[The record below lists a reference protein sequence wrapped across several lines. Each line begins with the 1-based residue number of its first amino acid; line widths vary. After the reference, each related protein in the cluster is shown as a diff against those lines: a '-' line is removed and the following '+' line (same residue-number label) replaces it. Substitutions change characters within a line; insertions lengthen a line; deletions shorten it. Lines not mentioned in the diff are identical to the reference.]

1 MSLSY
6 GRYANE
12 VPLPRLCSMIECDG
26 FVKMTLTLDIKHNLS
41 DLFKDIYCHMY
52 KIAPTPSFTL
62 KGDLYE
68 LRRTIK

>member
-26 FVKMTLTLDIKHNLS
+26 FVKMTLTLHGHKACS
-41 DLFKDIYCHMY
+41 KMY

-68 LRRTIK
+68 LRKTIK

>member
-6 GRYANE
+6 GRKANE

-41 DLFKDIYCHMY
+41 DLLPYV
-52 KIAPTPSFTL
+52 
-62 KGDLYE
+62 
-68 LRRTIK
+68 